1 MLGFCAMPTAGI
13 SKPAFLAFLTCGCFS
28 FLPGTLITV
37 LEKLLS
43 QKAES
48 EHAGCLVICAALNN
62 AAKVR
67 ELLQKYPDKASLED
81 IPEGLLFVAPLENAV
96 IKFVVKWG
104 RGWEEKKNGFF
115 RPCISS

>member
-1 MLGFCAMPTAGI
+1 MQPYCTNCTHVCTGSLP
-13 SKPAFLAFLTCGCFS
+13 LLTCGCFS

-43 QKAES
+43 QKTES

-67 ELLQKYPDKASLED
+67 ELLQKYPDKASFED
-81 IPEGLLFVAPLENAV
+81 ILSGCFLLLLFKIL
-96 IKFVVKWG
+96 
-104 RGWEEKKNGFF
+104 
-115 RPCISS
+115 S